1 MSLSL
6 ERIET
11 EGIAELS
18 YFLGDDGP
26 GVAAVFDP
34 TPDVEKYV
42 ELARKKKVSI
52 THIFETHIHADLM
65 SGSRELC
72 ARVDSAQI
80 YGSGEG
86 GAEYGFAIK
95 KIKDGDTFDFGKTR
109 VTVRH
114 TPGHTPEHVS
124 YEIAEKE
131 SPKRPWGV
139 LGTLFFFTS
148 GRPADRKQVPSS
160 PEQERAAPGA

>member
-1 MSLSL
+1 MSLIF

-34 TPDVEKYV
+34 TPDVDKYV
-42 ELARKKKVSI
+42 ELAREKKVSI

-86 GAEYGFAIK
+86 GA
-95 KIKDGDTFDFGKTR
+95 
-109 VTVRH
+109 
-114 TPGHTPEHVS
+114 
-124 YEIAEKE
+124 
-131 SPKRPWGV
+131 
-139 LGTLFFFTS
+139 
-148 GRPADRKQVPSS
+148 DRKSTRLNSS
-160 PEQERAAPGA
+160 HSS